1 MIDNYK
7 LSKEVIQ
14 TCKYFK
20 IIKCKF
26 NNEFVEKKIIDG
38 LEDIRFVENLINI
51 FYSKIKIKEYKRKL
65 NIKRIKKL
73 LIELEKVRIN
83 LEFKEVWK

>member
-1 MIDNYK
+1 MIGIYK
-7 LSKEVIQ
+7 I
-14 TCKYFK
+14 
-20 IIKCKF
+20 
-26 NNEFVEKKIIDG
+26 
-38 LEDIRFVENLINI
+38 ENLINI
-51 FYSKIKIKEYKRKL
+51 FYSKIKLKEYKRKL